1 VATAALSGR
10 WVQADAPAAT
20 PDATPVHVQIDWQ
33 AHPSMHIPWPMFG
46 RGLTDRSLSRRTWK
60 HQFRQTMSAEATLGS
75 GTRLVLAAAMAAERA
90 HDPTQAR
97 RLILRQLRH
106 LEAFIAAHPERAA
119 LARTPAE
126 ARRLLATTDKVVFVH
141 SIEGGHLL
149 LERPGDAAFWAQ
161 RGVALITL
169 IHLRDKE
176 NGGSAL
182 LPGALGRG
190 INPVGA
196 RATRRGER
204 RGLTGTGRRNMRDLH
219 DAGILVDLSHMTPTA
234 LDDALDVA
242 EAHGVPPVI
251 THAALDSVKPGGG
264 GLRDDQLLRMYALG
278 GVFSHGLS
286 ALETVTGPDHALPEG
301 GPCPGTV
308 EAWAWQ
314 HQHVQRLIEDNAG
327 DLLGQPELAWAD
339 LDEDQRTRLS
349 TGWSSDWNGWVSH
362 SRPVVGTCRDAQD
375 GDLALDRKGLA
386 HPGLLPEHWQRVEEQ
401 GVSLEPML
409 RTSER
414 FLQLW
419 EQARGER

>member
-1 VATAALSGR
+1 
-10 WVQADAPAAT
+10 
-20 PDATPVHVQIDWQ
+20 
-33 AHPSMHIPWPMFG
+33 MHIPWPMFG
-46 RGLTDRSLSRRTWK
+46 RGLTDRALARRTWR

-75 GTRLVLAAAMAAERA
+75 GTRVVLAAAMAAERA

-106 LEAFIAAHPERAA
+106 LEAFIAANPERAA

-126 ARRLLATTDKVVFVH
+126 ARHLLATTDKVVFVH

-149 LERPGDAAFWAQ
+149 LEQPGDAGFWAQ

-169 IHLRDKE
+169 IHLRDEE

-182 LPGALGRG
+182 LPGRLGPLV
-190 INPVGA
+190 NPAGA
-196 RATRRGER
+196 RSQRDGER
-204 RGLTGTGRRNMRDLH
+204 RGLTGTGRRNLRQLH
-219 DAGILVDLSHMTPTA
+219 DAGILVDLSHMTSEA

-242 EAHGVPPVI
+242 QRHDIPPVI
-251 THAALDSVKPGGG
+251 THAALDAVRPDGR
-264 GLRDDQLLRMYALG
+264 GLRDDQLLRIYELG
-278 GVFSHGLS
+278 GVFSLGLS
-286 ALETVTGPDHALPEG
+286 AVDIVAGPDRALPEG

-327 DLLGQPELAWAD
+327 ALLGRPDATWAELGDAD
-339 LDEDQRTRLS
+339 RTRLA

-362 SRPVVGTCRDAQD
+362 SRPVVGTCREARPDD
-375 GDLALDRKGLA
+375 VELDHRGLA
-386 HPGLLPEHWQRVEEQ
+386 HPGLLPQHWARVAEQ
-401 GVSLEPML
+401 GVDLDSMH
-409 RTSER
+409 RSAER

-419 EQARGER
+419 ETARGER